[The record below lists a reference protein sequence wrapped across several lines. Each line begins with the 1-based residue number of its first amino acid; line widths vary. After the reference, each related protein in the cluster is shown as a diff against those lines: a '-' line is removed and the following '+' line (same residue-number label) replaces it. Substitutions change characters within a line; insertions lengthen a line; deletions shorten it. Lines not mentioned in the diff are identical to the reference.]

1 MALNWEVKLLEITLG
16 LGMGRIFLRFDLT
29 RPTILAFPSTGQPGK
44 GSFHDDSGSP
54 NEMCGT
60 LRAPWAMEVA
70 LGS

>member
-16 LGMGRIFLRFDLT
+16 LGMGRFDLT
-29 RPTILAFPSTGQPGK
+29 RSAILAFPSTGQPGK

-54 NEMCGT
+54 NEICGT
-60 LRAPWAMEVA
+60 LQAPWAMEVA